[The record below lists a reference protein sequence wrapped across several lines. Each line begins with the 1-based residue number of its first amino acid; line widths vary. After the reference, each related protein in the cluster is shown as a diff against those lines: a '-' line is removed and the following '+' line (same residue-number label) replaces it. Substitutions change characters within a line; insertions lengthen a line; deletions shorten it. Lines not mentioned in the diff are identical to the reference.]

1 MPGFMKL
8 DEGHPHQWRAFIDQ
22 DDLFAWMDHCEKFTE
37 SRLDRC
43 YLRFRRAHELSEHA
57 FVEKLII
64 DHRKLGR
71 YHQSINRRGE
81 DMQGRGLLQKK
92 CCVLLDSC

>member
-1 MPGFMKL
+1 
-8 DEGHPHQWRAFIDQ
+8 
-22 DDLFAWMDHCEKFTE
+22 
-37 SRLDRC
+37 
-43 YLRFRRAHELSEHA
+43 LSEHA

-81 DMQGRGLLQKK
+81 DMQRRCLLQKK
-92 CCVLLDSC
+92 CRVLLDSC